1 MIVFLVLI
9 GPVTYLMRACGLLLV
24 RTRLVP
30 RQMASSVA
38 LVSTAVLAALV
49 APSLLRPAG
58 HLDANPLSNPRLLV
72 ALLVL
77 PLILVLRRN
86 VQAVLSGTVLAGISL
101 LWALG
106 WLSGLALPFSVPLM
120 LLLVAG
126 VSLVLLASKPPT

>member
-30 RQMASSVA
+30 RQMASGVA

-58 HLDANPLSNPRLLV
+58 HLAINPLSNPRLLV

-77 PLILVLRRN
+77 PLIFALRRN
-86 VQAVLSGTVLAGISL
+86 VQAVLTATVLAGMGL

-106 WLSGLALPFSVPLM
+106 WFSSLTLAFSIPLA

-126 VSLVLLASKPPT
+126 V